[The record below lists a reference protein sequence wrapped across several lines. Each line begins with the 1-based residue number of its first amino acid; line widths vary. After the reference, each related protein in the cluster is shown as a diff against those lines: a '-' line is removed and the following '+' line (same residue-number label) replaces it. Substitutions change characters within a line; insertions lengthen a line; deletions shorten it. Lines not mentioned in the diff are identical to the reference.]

1 MSCSSIS
8 VLKSHKSII
17 LTYAEELSLMFYLP
31 HQSDY
36 LLNINEGYMNNS
48 STIYC

>member
-31 HQSDY
+31 HQGV
-36 LLNINEGYMNNS
+36 LNINEGYMNNS